1 MNNALFTRRRAG
13 WTQLLLLAGTL
24 ASLSAAEVKI
34 RTDAIRGIFA
44 PFQTDQAAL
53 APDGKHLAFEKRE
66 GDRLFLA
73 IVELATNR
81 VVELPLMSDI
91 ATPLSGVAEKVPSRI
106 TYLKWPTADRVVACV
121 QDEVLVA
128 ADADGRNFKRLLGAE
143 ELQQE
148 TRGLDRTE
156 FGSDTAFTIDASSGR
171 VEARESGRTVLYGP
185 DGEPFDQGF
194 RVPTITRVGEN
205 QFQVTGSNGRG
216 SATLVG
222 ESGDAGT
229 VDLFDSGSQ
238 AGPAAGLRP
247 RVIELLLDE
256 PDKILVEIRGAIGPA
271 DDVDVKD
278 SPKLH
283 STVLKLNIRTGKTSS
298 HFDEYFTTRIL
309 VDKQGFP
316 RATLRQVG
324 THRTLRI
331 AAKAGAA
338 FAPYDKALAGAPVQ
352 GLQITPETLL
362 GERAIPLG
370 FGYNPNIFYYATNV
384 GRDTYAIR
392 SVDVLKKQDTGFVL
406 EHPSLDFVNPAEML
420 PEDVLVFDR
429 HRRVLVG
436 ARIDSLKRETFWV
449 DQQLALLQRSMEEGS
464 KGMNV
469 EILEWDQGRTKFLVR
484 LSDES
489 DPGAFYIYDAT
500 QKRIH
505 EYARR
510 APWLSPAMANA
521 SKAFAITS
529 SDGVKLN
536 GYLTLPRNVR
546 VDPLPLL
553 VYCHDGP
560 WSRDMPGYD
569 RGAQALATMGFAVL
583 QVNYRGSAG
592 FGRAHLTALRNQ
604 GEKVAL
610 RDVITAV
617 NWIQERENVSKKR
630 VAILGNGYGG
640 YLALR
645 AMQEFPERF
654 RCAVSI
660 NAPTNLPRWLEDSGT
675 AYSFTGGVRESFFGR
690 DANALKASSPA
701 LNGLPIRGPLLII
714 HARED
719 QVVPERHARDL
730 RRALA
735 GGPVKPEYLELEGEG
750 HARWLPGSY
759 VRVFDKLEEFFTTNI
774 YSYQVEVGDPSL
786 VK

>member
-1 MNNALFTRRRAG
+1 MHSTPLFRWPAGLIRAAFVFGVCGPALAV
-13 WTQLLLLAGTL
+13 
-24 ASLSAAEVKI
+24 EP
-34 RTDAIRGIFA
+34 RTAAIRGIFA

-53 APDGKHLAFEKRE
+53 APDGKHVAFEKRE

-73 IVELATNR
+73 IVDLTTNKM
-81 VVELPLMSDI
+81 VELPLMSDL
-91 ATPLSGVAEKVPSRI
+91 ATPLSGMKEKVPTRI
-106 TYLKWPTADRVVACV
+106 TYLKWPTSDRVVACV

-148 TRGLDRTE
+148 TRGLDRAE
-156 FGSDTAFTIDASSGR
+156 FGPNATFSIDATTGR
-171 VEARESGRTVLYGP
+171 VEATQSGRSVLYGP

-194 RVPTITRVGEN
+194 KVPTITRAGGEG
-205 QFQVTGSNGRG
+205 QFQATDVNGNTTAVRIG
-216 SATLVG
+216 DT
-222 ESGDAGT
+222 GDAVT
-229 VDLFDSGSQ
+229 VDLFDSGGQVGS
-238 AGPAAGLRP
+238 AGLRP
-247 RVIELLLDE
+247 RVLDLLLNE
-256 PDKILVEIRGAIGPA
+256 PENILVEIRGAIGPG
-271 DDVDVKD
+271 DDVEIKD
-278 SPKLH
+278 NAKLH
-283 STVLKLNIRTGKTSS
+283 STVLKLNVRSGKISS

-309 VDKQGFP
+309 CDKQGFP

-331 AAKAGAA
+331 AAKAGQS
-338 FAPYDKALAGAPVQ
+338 FVPFEKALEGTPVR
-352 GLQITPETLL
+352 GLQITPGGLL
-362 GERAIPLG
+362 GERAMPLG
-370 FGYNPNIFYYATNV
+370 FGYNPDIFYYATNM

-392 SVDVLKKQDTGFVL
+392 SVDVVKKQDTGFVL
-406 EHPSLDFVNPAEML
+406 EHPSLDFVNAAEML

-429 HRRVLVG
+429 HRRALVG
-436 ARIDSLKRETFWV
+436 ARINSLKRETFWV
-449 DQQLALLQRSMEEGS
+449 DQQLAFLQRSMEEGS

-469 EILEWDQGRTKFLVR
+469 EILEWDQERTKFLVR

-489 DPGAFYIYDAT
+489 DPGAYYIYDAK
-500 QKRIH
+500 QKRIQ
-505 EYARR
+505 EFARR
-510 APWLSPAMANA
+510 APWLSPAVANA
-521 SKAFAITS
+521 SKAFVITS
-529 SDGVKLN
+529 PDGVKLN

-546 VDPLPLL
+546 VEPIPLL

-592 FGRAHLTALRNQ
+592 FGRAHLTALREQ

-610 RDVITAV
+610 RDIIAAV
-617 NWIQERENVSKKR
+617 NWVQERESVSKKR

-645 AMQEFPERF
+645 ALQEYPERF
-654 RCAVSI
+654 RCGVSI
-660 NAPTNLPRWLEDSGT
+660 NAPTNLQRWLEDSGT

-690 DANALKASSPA
+690 DSAALKAASPA
-701 LNGLPIRGPLLII
+701 LNGKPIRGPLLII
-714 HARED
+714 HAQAD

-730 RRALA
+730 RRALT
-735 GGPVKPEYLELEGEG
+735 GGPSKPEYFELEGEG

-774 YSYQVEVGDPSL
+774 YNYQVEVGDASV